1 MVFKMRITKL
11 LNNNV
16 QNNLIGVNITEYD
29 LRKAHPT
36 ALALLYPDNP
46 DMRNL
51 INLPKEQY
59 TIKIGNMIKANSNLR
74 KEIDRKVLELF
85 NEFLEAN
92 NIAPEHLLATT
103 PDSLLIVDQIAQ
115 QTVFQ
120 NIAVFRCKE
129 GISYSSLFYYKS
141 YQYILYDR
149 LTKRMR
155 IKGVGSEEET
165 KKYQFV
171 KNILRRLCTL
181 LDNSTTIEHMEL
193 LKGLKDIRIDYLN
206 SRDMNVYRCLD
217 HKNQFKYIIDG
228 QETFSDVQMTEDD
241 NCILVKS
248 DNYMNFILPLIQSF
262 V

>member
-1 MVFKMRITKL
+1 MVFKMQITKL

-59 TIKIGNMIKANSNLR
+59 TIKIGKMIKANPNLR

-129 GISYSSLFYYKS
+129 GISYSSLF
-141 YQYILYDR
+141 
-149 LTKRMR
+149 
-155 IKGVGSEEET
+155 
-165 KKYQFV
+165 
-171 KNILRRLCTL
+171 
-181 LDNSTTIEHMEL
+181 
-193 LKGLKDIRIDYLN
+193 
-206 SRDMNVYRCLD
+206 
-217 HKNQFKYIIDG
+217 
-228 QETFSDVQMTEDD
+228 
-241 NCILVKS
+241 
-248 DNYMNFILPLIQSF
+248 
-262 V
+262 